1 MFEKGTLYFEK
12 CGKENT
18 GETVKAAKRRADEL
32 NIRNIV
38 VGTTRGTTALAVSD
52 IFNDTKYNIVAV
64 TLSRGTGLGYGEAFV
79 MTEEER
85 KMLADKGVKV
95 FTGIHALGHNVGS
108 SFRRRYRGEAVES
121 AVQDAL
127 YCFCVGMKV
136 CVECVLMAAD
146 AGLIPVG
153 EEVIAIGGTGWGAD
167 TSVVVKP
174 ACPEFFH
181 DLEVREIIAKPR
193 AAKAIYEGETI
204 PASSKPL

>member
-18 GETVKAAKRRADEL
+18 GETAKAAKRRAEEL

-85 KMLADKGVKV
+85 KLLADKRVKV
-95 FTGIHALGHNVGS
+95 FTGIHALGHNVSS
-108 SFRRRYRGEAVES
+108 SFRKRYRGEAVES
-121 AVQDAL
+121 AVQDTL

-146 AGLIPVG
+146 AGLIPVD
-153 EEVIAIGGTGWGAD
+153 EEVIVIGGTGWGAD
-167 TSVVVKP
+167 TSVVIKS

-181 DLEVREIIAKPR
+181 DLEIREIIAKPR
-193 AAKAIYEGETI
+193 AAKAIYEGGI
-204 PASSKPL
+204 LPASSKPP